1 MDRSSIGVAT
11 VRIRSATSILG
22 FLIVSLG
29 VTSSHLAFAQDDFAS
44 DEGAAAADG
53 QSSSGDN
60 EGAVEVEALYDKYDQ
75 EKSKKREAVTQKAKE
90 PIKEVTTLSELANL
104 APFSDVAV
112 IQRRFLPRTGRF
124 ELTGSAM
131 TSVNNPFFNN
141 LGLGLRAAYHLV
153 EKHGIEF
160 QYMIFSNTRRAVT
173 NNLEEKRDVQT
184 TNLVTAKSY
193 IGGAYKWTPVYGKIT
208 FLNRHIVPFD
218 LYFTGGMGL
227 TQTQKQGEP
236 TFHFGTGQAFAV
248 SKKVAI
254 RWDVIWNFFQ
264 AEVDSVTGTGTVKTS
279 HNDLFITLGASFFF
293 PEATYR

>member
-1 MDRSSIGVAT
+1 M
-11 VRIRSATSILG
+11 RIRLGTSIIS
-22 FLIVSLG
+22 FLVASLLM
-29 VTSSHLAFAQDDFAS
+29 TSSVSAFAQDDFS
-44 DEGAAAADG
+44 GDEGASVGEG
-53 QSSSGDN
+53 QGGSGDS
-60 EGAVEVEALYDKYDQ
+60 EGAGEVEALYDRYDQ
-75 EKSKKREAVTQKAKE
+75 EKSKKREAVTPKSKE
-90 PIKEVTTLSELANL
+90 PAKEVTTLSELANL

-141 LGLGLRAAYHLV
+141 LGLGLRAAYHLI

-160 QYMIFSNTRRAVT
+160 QYMIFSNTRRSVT

-184 TNLVTAKSY
+184 TNLVTAKNY
-193 IGGAYKWTPVYGKIT
+193 MGAAYKWTPVYGKIT

-227 TQTQKQGEP
+227 TQTQKKGEP

-254 RWDVIWNFFQ
+254 RWDIVWNFFQ
-264 AEVDSVTGTGTVKTS
+264 AEVDSVTGAGTTKTS